1 MTRKNAF
8 MSVILSDVRVRE
20 MWWDPCE
27 LNLKKKKKVIS
38 NTVDCLSSPKSHV
51 EIPSSSAKRWEECPI
66 KDTPGPIGKGQRN
79 SLKAYSWKPG
89 AITRKR
95 KCHIMK

>member
-27 LNLKKKKKVIS
+27 LNLKKKKK
-38 NTVDCLSSPKSHV
+38 
-51 EIPSSSAKRWEECPI
+51 
-66 KDTPGPIGKGQRN
+66 
-79 SLKAYSWKPG
+79 
-89 AITRKR
+89 
-95 KCHIMK
+95 